1 MDHPTPEDAT
11 PDQTAQ
17 DQTAPDQPTDDPELA
32 AFEERLETPRLKR
45 GTAAAAPAL
54 AAAMLAVGEVIEPD
68 KTEAVGEMQSSDPVD
83 PDLAL
88 DFGALPP
95 LD

>member
-1 MDHPTPEDAT
+1 MDAATNPQAESVDDGERSADDA
-11 PDQTAQ
+11 
-17 DQTAPDQPTDDPELA
+17 ELA

-68 KTEAVGEMQSSDPVD
+68 KTEAVVEMRSSEPVD
-83 PDLAL
+83 PELAL
-88 DFGALPP
+88 DFGELPP